1 MDIEYCLLQLKLF
14 ALTNEKAREVIERA
28 SKARYAAVFE
38 IFKMAGQ
45 SDEEA
50 DYNTR
55 KLTLIYYGR
64 VALMHGYA
72 GSVDEVDIANEKFLK
87 LLGLQE

>member
-1 MDIEYCLLQLKLF
+1 
-14 ALTNEKAREVIERA
+14 
-28 SKARYAAVFE
+28 
-38 IFKMAGQ
+38 MAGQ
-45 SDEEA
+45 SDEDA

-72 GSVDEVDIANEKFLK
+72 GSVDEVDIANEKFLQ
-87 LLGLQE
+87 LLGLKEF